1 MARPRTATNGVLIKT
16 QLITVAVVNN
26 VLAGRHS
33 LTRTLH
39 DCWQKHTT
47 LSGQQKGAIQDCSY
61 GVLRFYGQ
69 LTEILAI
76 LLTKKPSD
84 KNIYCLLLIGLYQ
97 LLYSRTPAYTIIN
110 QAVSAAHKLTQSK
123 KLQGL
128 ANAVLRNFLRQKA
141 SLLAQAEKKE
151 TGRYSHPQWWI
162 SKLRVQY
169 PQHYRA
175 ILSTGN
181 KRPAMTLRVN
191 QRKISVAGYQRLL
204 TEQGME
210 SSWIWHGALL
220 LKKPVSV
227 DTLPGFNKGM
237 VSIQD
242 AGAQLAAPLLD
253 ISQGMH
259 VLDACAAP
267 GGKSTHLLE
276 LADISLT
283 ALDHDNVRLAQIE
296 QNLERLEV
304 HASQVICGNASDPD
318 SWWDGKLFDRIL
330 ADVPCSASGVV
341 CRHPDI
347 KWLRRETDL
356 QALVSQQQV
365 ILDALWQTLAR
376 NGKLLYVTCS
386 VFMEENKW
394 LIRRFLQRHTDAQNI
409 SLSAPELHDGQ
420 LLPNNCHDG
429 FFYTLLH
436 KQ

>member
-1 MARPRTATNGVLIKT
+1 MIKT
-16 QLITVAVVNN
+16 QLITVAVINN
-26 VLAGRHS
+26 VLGGRS
-33 LTRTLH
+33 LTQVLH
-39 DCWQKHTT
+39 ECWQKHAT

-69 LTEILAI
+69 LIEILAA
-76 LLTKKPSD
+76 LLTKKPQD

-97 LLYSRTPAYTIIN
+97 LIYSKTPAYTIIN
-110 QAVSAAHKLTQSK
+110 QAVSASRKLSQNK
-123 KLQGL
+123 KIQGL
-128 ANAVLRNFLRQKA
+128 VNAVLRNFLRQKS
-141 SLLAQAEKKE
+141 SLLTQAEVKE

-162 SKLRVQY
+162 NRLRTQY
-169 PQHYRA
+169 PQQYRA
-175 ILSTGN
+175 ILDTSN

-191 QRKISVAGYQRLL
+191 QRKISVTHYQQLL
-204 TEQGME
+204 AEHGMK
-210 SSWIWHGALL
+210 STWIWHGALL
-220 LKKPVSV
+220 LEKPLSV
-227 DTLPGFNKGM
+227 DALPGFNEGM
-237 VSIQD
+237 VSVQD

-253 ISQGMH
+253 ARHGMR

-283 ALDHDNVRLAQIE
+283 VLDQDNARLARIE
-296 QNLERLEV
+296 QNLERLRV

-318 SWWDGKLFDRIL
+318 TWWDGKLFDRIL

-356 QALVSQQQV
+356 QKLASQQQM
-365 ILDALWQTLAR
+365 ILHALWQTLAR

-394 LIRRFLQRHTDAQNI
+394 LIQQFLQQHTDAQPV
-409 SLSAPELHDGQ
+409 SLSEPELQDGQ
-420 LLPNNCHDG
+420 LLPDSRHDG
-429 FFYTLLH
+429 FFYALLH
-436 KQ
+436 KL